1 MPPLEVPEGEP
12 LFALMRNLPQHELS
26 PKYTETINIV
36 AENAALGRKTLI
48 WSTFVRSIT
57 TLESLLSAYG
67 LTVVY
72 GGTADREEQIRRFRE
87 DPDCHVLISN
97 PSTLGEGIS
106 LHHECHDAVYV
117 DRDFMAGR
125 FLQSLD
131 RIHRLGLAPGTETR
145 VTVLAAEGT
154 IDEVVA
160 MRLEAKLEFMG
171 AILDD
176 PSVREL
182 GDLQEE
188 PSVAGGMDMADVRAL
203 LEHVG
208 ASW

>member
-1 MPPLEVPEGEP
+1 M
-12 LFALMRNLPQHELS
+12 
-26 PKYTETINIV
+26 
-36 AENAALGRKTLI
+36 
-48 WSTFVRSIT
+48 
-57 TLESLLSAYG
+57 
-67 LTVVY
+67 VY